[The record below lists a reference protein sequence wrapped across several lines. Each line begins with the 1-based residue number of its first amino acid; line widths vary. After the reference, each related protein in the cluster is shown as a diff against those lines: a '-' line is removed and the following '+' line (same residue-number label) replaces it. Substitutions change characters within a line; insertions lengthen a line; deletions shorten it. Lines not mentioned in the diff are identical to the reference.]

1 MKTIVD
7 SKGTISGA
15 FLAAAHNDNDE
26 TRAAAMA
33 VVSATHGKGITLLTT
48 ARIGTAL
55 VWSAVAVTKSV
66 EAADDTTG
74 ETGRLNRTHYKSL
87 SRLVVVHKVTDAS
100 PGSTLYKYAATGL
113 RAGKDASV
121 LHQYVG
127 KAAEDFDLATFE
139 RMVDS
144 VVTARAAAERSKRNR
159 STTDATTDATA
170 DATADTTDATATDAA
185 TDAAAATDA
194 FKRAVAA
201 ALDAGLSRALLVE
214 LVGAV

>member
-33 VVSATHGKGITLLTT
+33 VVSATHGKGIALLTT

-159 STTDATTDATA
+159 STTDATTDATT
-170 DATADTTDATATDAA
+170 DTTDTTDATATDAA